1 MMRHN
6 IKTFKNVRYE
16 VSWYNPKFG
25 CNDIKSMSNYDKA
38 VVLFQQKK
46 LERRRH
52 VSLEKI
58 VSVLSKEFITP

>member
-1 MMRHN
+1 M
-6 IKTFKNVRYE
+6 KTFKNVRYE
-16 VSWYNPKFG
+16 VSWYEPKFG

-58 VSVLSKEFITP
+58 VSVLTKEFITPCKE

>member
-1 MMRHN
+1 MKAFK
-6 IKTFKNVRYE
+6 KTSYE

-38 VVLFQQKK
+38 LALYNEKK
-46 LERRRH
+46 LQRRRH

-58 VSVLSKEFITP
+58 ISALTKEFITP

>member
-1 MMRHN
+1 M
-6 IKTFKNVRYE
+6 KTFKNVRYE

-38 VVLFQQKK
+38 LALYNEKK
-46 LERRRH
+46 LERRHH

-58 VSVLSKEFITP
+58 VSVLTKEFITP